1 MNKSEITT
9 VVANKLKNQLSIK
22 EVGSVV
28 NIFIDTIKEAL
39 ENNEKILFK
48 GFLSFDTKL
57 VKDKNGNSFGKDWSI
72 PSKYVPK
79 VKFSTAFK
87 KMLALNT
94 KVT

>member
-1 MNKSEITT
+1 MNYYIFQYQYSYTQKALYHQAIT
-9 VVANKLKNQLSIK
+9 NLI
-22 EVGSVV
+22 
-28 NIFIDTIKEAL
+28 EAL